1 MKTSKGEVH
10 SPDLTS
16 NRVLYQQID
25 AKATAKLFW
34 VFLATL
40 RLAQVRD
47 MSASAASNR
56 WPTADKSYLLA
67 RELAL
72 CCQAFLL
79 QQKKLTARSCLKI
92 FQTRDRERKGLWRWQ
107 L

>member
-16 NRVLYQQID
+16 NQVLYQQIV
-25 AKATAKLFW
+25 ANSCFG
-34 VFLATL
+34 FLATL

-47 MSASAASNR
+47 VSASAASNQ

-79 QQKKLTARSCLKI
+79 QQKN
-92 FQTRDRERKGLWRWQ
+92 
-107 L
+107 